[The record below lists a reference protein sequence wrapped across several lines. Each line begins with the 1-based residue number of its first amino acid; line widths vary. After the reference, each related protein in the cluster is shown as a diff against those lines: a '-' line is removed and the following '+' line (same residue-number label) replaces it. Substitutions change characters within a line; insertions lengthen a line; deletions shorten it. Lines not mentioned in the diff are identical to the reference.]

1 TQAPERGY
9 YSELRREY
17 AERRDLLVQVLH
29 AAGLP
34 TLPARGSYFLMADIS
49 ATGFSDDVAFCRW
62 LTSEVGVAAIP
73 PSVFYGDQTGTPL
86 LARFC
91 FAKGL
96 DTIRAAGERL
106 AVGANLVFARSN
118 GAL

>member
-1 TQAPERGY
+1 
-9 YSELRREY
+9 
-17 AERRDLLVQVLH
+17 
-29 AAGLP
+29 
-34 TLPARGSYFLMADIS
+34 
-49 ATGFSDDVAFCRW
+49 
-62 LTSEVGVAAIP
+62 VAAIP

-106 AVGANLVFARSN
+106 GNFSGRS
-118 GAL
+118 GLGER